1 MSASITCRWLMP
13 PMTPAIQAARAA
25 GVSATAVSSTALAS
39 VVDQCRVA
47 AGSAWSASRRR
58 VPSAARNHFTGRHA
72 KPGSWPRILAA
83 FEAIAQ
89 AVATRAQGRPIYLRG
104 HAGLPTATALGA
116 TFLATRWL
124 ETAWLQ
130 HTIGRSD
137 AAYCLAVPRQ
147 PSGFTVTTRDGHV
160 SARDLAVLI
169 SVNHDVIP
177 A

>member
-1 MSASITCRWLMP
+1 VRP
-13 PMTPAIQAARAA
+13 
-25 GVSATAVSSTALAS
+25 G
-39 VVDQCRVA
+39 
-47 AGSAWSASRRR
+47 
-58 VPSAARNHFTGRHA
+58 NHFTGRHA

-177 A
+177 AFQASTDLPDFRGLVEATPPTPRHLFANPGEATDLAHEIRGAILAARSD